1 MTCKECSYFKGGFC
15 SNQDTIVD
23 PDDRICIGYEPRK
36 ERGMKLL
43 IENPVEEVVKKL
55 EEKKAFIEEDLEGI
69 VIKEVLNINP
79 GSLGIRV
86 IFRTSNNVPEEI
98 ELINS
103 DFRNLD
109 LFVN

>member
-1 MTCKECSYFKGGFC
+1 
-15 SNQDTIVD
+15 
-23 PDDRICIGYEPRK
+23 
-36 ERGMKLL
+36 MKLL
-43 IENPVEEVVKKL
+43 VEYPVEEVVEKL
-55 EEKKAFIEEDLEGI
+55 KSKKAFIEEDLEGY

-86 IFRTSNNVPEEI
+86 IFRTPNNIPEEI

-109 LFVN
+109 LFIN